1 MHPQLR
7 HARFNLIV
15 FVIVLVPTVCAYL
28 VLLLLYGPRIAF
40 SSVGFLGPGL
50 FIWVFGSRF
59 YRRKPGEPGVVMDE
73 RDQLIR
79 DRAGLVGWRV
89 VWGYWCLI
97 CFVPW
102 CWAAFAWGIEAVKE
116 KGIPLEFYPLFY
128 GGAFIVYYVTWSLA
142 IVFSYREASQA

>member
-15 FVIVLVPTVCAYL
+15 FLIVLVPTVCTYL
-28 VLLLLYGPRIAF
+28 VLLLLHGPRIAF
-40 SSVGFLGPGL
+40 SSVGFLGLL

-79 DRAGLVGWRV
+79 DRANLLGWRV

-97 CFVPW
+97 CFVPYF
-102 CWAAFAWGIEAVKE
+102 CVAFAWGIEAIKD
-116 KGIPLEFYPLFY
+116 KGIPAGFYPLFY

>member
-15 FVIVLVPTVCAYL
+15 FVIVLVPTVCTYL
-28 VLLLLYGPRIAF
+28 VLLQLYSPRIAF

-59 YRRKPGEPGVVMDE
+59 YRRKPGEPGVAMDE

-79 DRAGLVGWRV
+79 DRAALMGWRV
-89 VWGYWCLI
+89 SWLYWLLI

-102 CWAAFAWGIEAVKE
+102 CWIVFTSGIAAMIQM
-116 KGIPLEFYPLFY
+116 GIPLLLFPIFY
-128 GGAFIVYYVTWSLA
+128 GGAAIVYCVTWSLA
-142 IVFSYREASQA
+142 IVFSYREAPQA

>member
-28 VLLLLYGPRIAF
+28 VLLLLYGPRMACLAF
-40 SSVGFLGPGL
+40 AFLGLVGL
-50 FIWVFGSRF
+50 WGFGGRF
-59 YRRKPGEPGVVMDE
+59 YRRKPGEPDVVLDE

-79 DRAGLVGWRV
+79 DRADLMGWRV
-89 VWGYWCLI
+89 SWLYWLLI

-102 CWAAFAWGIEAVKE
+102 CWVVFTSGIAAMIQM
-116 KGIPLEFYPLFY
+116 GIPLILFPIFYM
-128 GGAFIVYYVTWSLA
+128 GAFIVHQVTWSLA
-142 IVFSYREASQA
+142 IVFSYREAPQA